1 MQSEETT
8 PTNPEAARPQD
19 RALEGRT
26 TASDRQCKQCGEPLT
41 GRKLRFCSDRCRMR
55 HVRQNR
61 WRTLNT
67 LIDLIERALRH
78 LREEVTS

>member
-19 RALEGRT
+19 RALEPRPQ
-26 TASDRQCKQCGEPLT
+26 ASAAYCRQCGDQLI
-41 GRKLRFCSDRCRMR
+41 GRKVRFCSNRCRMR
-55 HVRQNR
+55 HFRQHR
-61 WRTLNT
+61 WRTINI
-67 LIDLIERALRH
+67 LIDLIERALRQ